1 MEPLLLILLVIPFLL
16 VIIGLLIWSLV
27 WVYHDAI
34 NRGKPGWPVV
44 FLVLLLEWPISL
56 LVWIVFRPEII
67 EPQLLKK
74 PE

>member
-1 MEPLLLILLVIPFLL
+1 MEPLFLILLVIPFLL

-34 NRGKPGWPVV
+34 KRGKPAWPVV

-56 LVWIVFRPEII
+56 LVWLVFRPEII
-67 EPQLLKK
+67 EQQLPKK